1 MPTTIA
7 PIVIVSPTPIV
18 SVTGASGTPYNEI
31 QASIGTS
38 FNYLV
43 KNIYQKATNL
53 SQLLQPMILRKY
65 NKRGEKHQMNLQ
77 MMVDPYQDQASLNQS
92 AIGYDYILD
101 SNNAMFVFVEG
112 NSTINFRIDVDE
124 FGDTDLMEG
133 KSNFDDMEFLQDY
146 INDF

>member
-53 SQLLQPMILRKY
+53 SQLLQPLILRKF
-65 NKRGEKHQMNLQ
+65 NQRGEKEQMNLQ

-92 AIGYDYILD
+92 AIGYDYAFD
-101 SNNAMFVFVEG
+101 SNNAMFVFVEA
-112 NSTINFRIDVDE
+112 NTTINFRIDVE
-124 FGDTDLMEG
+124 ELGQNDLMEG
-133 KSNFDDMEFLQDY
+133 KSNFDDIEFLQDY